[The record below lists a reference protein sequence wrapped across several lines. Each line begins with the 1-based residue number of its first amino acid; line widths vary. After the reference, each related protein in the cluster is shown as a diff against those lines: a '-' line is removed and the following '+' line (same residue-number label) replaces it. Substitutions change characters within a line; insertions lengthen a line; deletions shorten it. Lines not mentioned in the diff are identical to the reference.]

1 MGYNGPVT
9 RPLKIGLVRFSLPGA
24 GLLLGILALVGA
36 CGGGA
41 GDYCQKVQE
50 CEGGNE
56 MDLEA
61 CDLSAQADA
70 DLAEL
75 HNCSSEYEAFFAC
88 TEENAHCNNK
98 KYQVDV
104 VATCQQVSEAYNNC
118 VKD

>member
-1 MGYNGPVT
+1 MKT
-9 RPLKIGLVRFSLPGA
+9 ALLHFSLPGA
-24 GLLLGILALVGA
+24 GLLLGMAILLGA

-41 GDYCQKVQE
+41 SDYCQAVQD

-61 CDLSAQADA
+61 CEISAQADA

-75 HNCSSEYEAFFAC
+75 HNCSSEYENFFAC
-88 TEENAHCNNK
+88 TEENSHCNNK

-118 VKD
+118 VNH